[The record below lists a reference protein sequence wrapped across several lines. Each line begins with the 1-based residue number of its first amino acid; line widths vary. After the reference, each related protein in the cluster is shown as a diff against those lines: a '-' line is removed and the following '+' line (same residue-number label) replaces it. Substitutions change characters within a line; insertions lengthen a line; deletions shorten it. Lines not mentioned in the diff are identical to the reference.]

1 MNIWLILIA
10 FTFHFT
16 RHGISFPLI
25 PLLAENF
32 GAAPSEIGFTV
43 GAFGLIGVFLSI
55 PLGGLIDRVG
65 PKRML
70 VFGVIGNIAN
80 AAILLHTSTI
90 FELIIAQM
98 IAGLAFTLIIVG
110 SQALFSKM
118 LDPREREKAF
128 GLLTV
133 GASIGQGIGPVFGGF
148 LVERFDY
155 RTAFYLVLIFSS
167 MGLLVLGIRGIKE
180 SNSLKRSYS
189 FFQDARLAGGL
200 ALNPQVMIIL
210 MFTFVVL
217 FAVNLNSSFL
227 PVLLRGEGLKES
239 SIGSLLSVFAV
250 TSIGIRLFFSNLLAF
265 ANRKKIIAFAM
276 GTIVVGVGLIP
287 SMSSLMGFAMALLI
301 YGLGFGITQ
310 PLSMVMIADLTDPNL
325 SGLAMGLRFTVIM
338 AANLLSP
345 VILGFTVDII
355 GLKSVFYFAAFV
367 VSITAIY
374 ILVIRPGLIPD
385 RRI

>member
-10 FTFHFT
+10 FAFHFT
-16 RHGISFPLI
+16 RHGIAFPLI
-25 PLLAENF
+25 PLLAENI
-32 GAAPSEIGFTV
+32 GAEPWEIGFAV
-43 GAFGLIGVFLSI
+43 GAFGLIGVFFSI
-55 PLGGLIDRVG
+55 PLGGIIDNVG

-70 VFGVIGNIAN
+70 VFGVICNIAN
-80 AAILLHTSTI
+80 AVILLHANTI
-90 FELIIAQM
+90 SGLIIAQM
-98 IAGLAFTLIIVG
+98 IAGLAFTLVIVG
-110 SQALFSKM
+110 SQALISKVSNA
-118 LDPREREKAF
+118 REREKAF

-133 GASIGQGIGPVFGGF
+133 GSAIGLAIGPALGGF

-155 RTAFYLVLIFSS
+155 QTAFFLVLIFSS
-167 MGLLVLGIRGIKE
+167 IGLLILGIRGKKE
-180 SNSLKRSYS
+180 SKRAYS
-189 FFQDARLAGGL
+189 FFQDVKLAGGL

-210 MFTFVVL
+210 MFVFVVL

-227 PVLLRGEGLKES
+227 PVLLRSEGLKES
-239 SIGSLLSVFAV
+239 SVGSLISIFGL
-250 TSIGIRLFFSNLLAF
+250 TSIGIRLFFSNLVAF

-276 GTIVVGVGLIP
+276 GTVIVGVGMIP
-287 SMSSLMGFAMALLI
+287 LMSSLTGFAMALSI
-301 YGLGFGITQ
+301 FGLGFGIAQ
-310 PLSMVMIADLTDPNL
+310 PLSMVMIADLTDPSL

-345 VILGFTVDII
+345 VILGFTVDIL

-374 ILVIRPGLIPD
+374 ILAIRPGLIPG

>member
-1 MNIWLILIA
+1 
-10 FTFHFT
+10 
-16 RHGISFPLI
+16 
-25 PLLAENF
+25 
-32 GAAPSEIGFTV
+32 
-43 GAFGLIGVFLSI
+43 
-55 PLGGLIDRVG
+55 
-65 PKRML
+65 
-70 VFGVIGNIAN
+70 
-80 AAILLHTSTI
+80 
-90 FELIIAQM
+90 
-98 IAGLAFTLIIVG
+98 
-110 SQALFSKM
+110 
-118 LDPREREKAF
+118 
-128 GLLTV
+128 
-133 GASIGQGIGPVFGGF
+133 
-148 LVERFDY
+148 
-155 RTAFYLVLIFSS
+155 

-374 ILVIRPGLIPD
+374 ILVIRPGLIPG

>member
-10 FTFHFT
+10 FAFHFT

-32 GAAPSEIGFTV
+32 GAAPSEIGFVV
-43 GAFGLIGVFLSI
+43 GAFGLIGIFLSI

-70 VFGVIGNIAN
+70 VFGVISNIAN
-80 AAILLHTSTI
+80 AAILLHASTI
-90 FELIIAQM
+90 SELIIAQM

-110 SQALFSKM
+110 SQALISKISN
-118 LDPREREKAF
+118 PSEREKAF
-128 GLLTV
+128 GFLSI
-133 GASIGQGIGPVFGGF
+133 GASIGLGLGPVLGGF

-155 RTAFYLVLIFSS
+155 RTAFYLVLIFST
-167 MGLLVLGIRGIKE
+167 MGLLVLGIRGPKE
-180 SNSLKRSYS
+180 PNSLKRSYS
-189 FFQDARLAGGL
+189 LFQDARLAGDL

-210 MFTFVVL
+210 VFTFVVL

-239 SIGSLLSVFAV
+239 LIGALLSVFALN
-250 TSIGIRLFFSNLLAF
+250 SIGIRLFFSNLLAF
-265 ANRKKIIAFAM
+265 TNRKKIIALAM
-276 GTIVVGVGLIP
+276 GTIIAGVGLIP
-287 SMSSLMGFAMALLI
+287 LMSSLIGFAMALSI
-301 YGLGFGITQ
+301 YGVGFGITQ
-310 PLSMVMIADLTDPNL
+310 PLSMVMIADLTDPSL

-374 ILVIRPGLIPD
+374 ILVIRPGLIPS
-385 RRI
+385 RRM

>member
-32 GAAPSEIGFTV
+32 GAAPSVIGFTV
-43 GAFGLIGVFLSI
+43 GAFGFIGVFLSI

-65 PKRML
+65 AKRML

-80 AAILLHTSTI
+80 AAILLHARTI
-90 FELIIAQM
+90 SELIIAQM
-98 IAGLAFTLIIVG
+98 IAGFAFTLIIVG
-110 SQALFSKM
+110 SQAIISKIST
-118 LDPREREKAF
+118 PREREKAF

-133 GASIGQGIGPVFGGF
+133 GASIGQGLGPVLGGF
-148 LVERFDY
+148 LVEHFDY
-155 RTAFYLVLIFSS
+155 RTAFYLMLIFSS
-167 MGLLVLGIRGIKE
+167 MGLLVLGIRGTKE

-189 FFQDARLAGGL
+189 FFQDVKRAGDL
-200 ALNPQVMIIL
+200 ALNSQVMIIL
-210 MFTFVVL
+210 IFTFVIL

-227 PVLLRGEGLKES
+227 PVLLRGEGLQES
-239 SIGSLLSVFAV
+239 SIGSLISIFAV
-250 TSIGIRLFFSNLLAF
+250 TAIGIRLFFSHLLTF

-276 GTIVVGVGLIP
+276 GTIIVGVGLIP
-287 SMSSLMGFAMALLI
+287 LMSSLMGFAIALLI

-310 PLSMVMIADLTDPNL
+310 PLSMVMIADLTDPSL
-325 SGLAMGLRFTVIM
+325 SGLAMGLRFAVIM

-345 VILGFTVDII
+345 VILGFAVDII

-367 VSITAIY
+367 VSITAMY
-374 ILVIRPGLIPD
+374 ILVIRPGLIPT

>member
-1 MNIWLILIA
+1 MNIWLILIT
-10 FTFHFT
+10 FTFNFI

-32 GAAPSEIGFTV
+32 GAEPSEIGFAV

-70 VFGVIGNIAN
+70 LFGVMSNIVN
-80 AAILLHTSTI
+80 ASILLYASTI
-90 FELIIAQM
+90 SELIIAQM
-98 IAGLAFTLIIVG
+98 IVGLGFTLVGVG
-110 SQALFSKM
+110 SQALISKI
-118 LDPREREKAF
+118 PNPYEREKAF

-133 GASIGQGIGPVFGGF
+133 GGSVGFGLGPALGGF

-155 RTAFYLVLIFSS
+155 QTAFYLVLIFSS
-167 MGLLVLGIRGIKE
+167 IGLLVLGIRDIKE
-180 SNSLKRSYS
+180 SNSSKRSYS
-189 FFQDARLAGGL
+189 LLQDAKRAGGL
-200 ALNPQVMIIL
+200 ALNPQVMMIL
-210 MFTFVVL
+210 IFTFVVL

-239 SIGSLLSVFAV
+239 SIGSLISIFGV
-250 TSIGIRLFFSNLLAF
+250 TSIGIRLLFSNLLAF
-265 ANRKKIIAFAM
+265 ANRKKIMAVAM
-276 GTIVVGVGLIP
+276 GTIIVGVGLIP
-287 SMSSLMGFAMALLI
+287 LMSSLMGFAIAISL

-325 SGLAMGLRFTVIM
+325 SGLSMGLRFTVIM

-345 VILGFTVDII
+345 VILGFTADII
-355 GLKSVFYFAAFV
+355 GLKPIFYFAAFV
-367 VSITAIY
+367 VLITAIY
-374 ILVIRPGLIPD
+374 ILVIRPDLIPG
-385 RRI
+385 RRV